1 MAAKFSVSFE
11 YSLFSFRFERLKRT
25 QFFFLQMH
33 PLCIY
38 AHKKLYI
45 AWKYSDS
52 ARLHKS
58 KTSLNDRGVST
69 VVKRIPFTFIP
80 DKG

>member
-1 MAAKFSVSFE
+1 
-11 YSLFSFRFERLKRT
+11 
-25 QFFFLQMH
+25 MH

-52 ARLHKS
+52 ARLHMS

-80 DKG
+80 DKA